1 MMALT
6 LFSLLIGS
14 KDQRLAK
21 GKRAEKPNY
30 LFYRNDTMIA
40 FALWEESG

>member
-1 MMALT
+1 MMAPT

-14 KDQRLAK
+14 KDAKLSK

-30 LFYRNDTMIA
+30 RFYRNDTMIA